1 MTSNSKI
8 AHAFHADPPP
18 EWALHVEKS
27 ASQMVWD
34 FVGAPLR
41 MVVLPDHQSERLG
54 FTSLR
59 AERLRLVLPELRGRV
74 LDVGCGDNMLL
85 RLYRQRNSDQAANES
100 IGADVTAWAD
110 DVMLIENAAKIDFP
124 DSSFDTVSYIACL
137 NHIPERVD
145 AMKEASRLL
154 KPGGRVVATMIGS
167 FVGKIGH
174 ALWWYSEDK
183 ERDMHPD
190 ELMGMDVRDVTAL
203 MEGAGLKVTEHRRFG
218 YGLNNLFVAEKL

>member
-1 MTSNSKI
+1 MTASPKFAN
-8 AHAFHADPPP
+8 AFHSEPPP
-18 EWALHVEKS
+18 EWALRIEKS
-27 ASQMVWD
+27 KSQMVWD
-34 FVGAPLR
+34 LLGAPLR
-41 MVVLPDHQSERLG
+41 MVILPDHQSERLG
-54 FTSLR
+54 LTSLR

-85 RLYRQRNSDQAANES
+85 RLYKQRTRDPAANES
-100 IGADVTAWAD
+100 VGADVTAWAD
-110 DVMLIENAAKIDFP
+110 DILLIDNAANIDFA
-124 DSSFDTVSYIACL
+124 DESFDTVSYIACL

-145 AMKEASRLL
+145 AMKEAARLL

-190 ELMGMDVRDVTAL
+190 ELMGMDVRDVIAL
-203 MEGAGLKVTEHRRFG
+203 MEGAGLKVTSLRRFG